1 MNNKL
6 PYSEPNIVDLSKELV
21 NKVLSKKIY
30 DVEGTLT
37 EGIEGKKRIIF
48 FLLDG
53 LGNHQLSQ
61 NKVILFNNIKKEIR
75 TTFPST
81 TNVVLSSFC
90 TASMPREHGILR
102 YFMYDKELSLIH
114 I

>member
-1 MNNKL
+1 MNNYL
-6 PYSEPNIVDLSKELV
+6 PYSETNIVDLSKELV

-61 NKVILFNNIKKEIR
+61 NKGILFNNINR
-75 TTFPST
+75 QVTY
-81 TNVVLSSFC
+81 
-90 TASMPREHGILR
+90 ILT
-102 YFMYDKELSLIH
+102 LIH
-114 I
+114 ISYFSCFFYVEQSRNQQPLKVSLSWGI